1 MTLESGSV
9 LRLQIIEKGRQQYQ
23 SEKEPSSET
32 STLSQVFEE
41 YLEWKRLHDGVPME
55 SQERTKS
62 SFKANFK
69 KIKGKQV
76 HQINEGDI
84 KHLRYEMLA
93 NGRVIKTVYTYLS
106 LVRTVFNFNN
116 KKTASLFNQSTGLNS
131 FQSRVNSLKLQKD

>member
-1 MTLESGSV
+1 LKKAANNISP
-9 LRLQIIEKGRQQYQ
+9 
-23 SEKEPSSET
+23 EKEPSSET

-41 YLEWKRLHDGVPME
+41 YLEWKRLHDGVPIE
-55 SQERTKS
+55 SQERTKF

-93 NGRVIKTVYTYLS
+93 NVRAIKTMYTYLS

-131 FQSRVNSLKLQKD
+131 FQRRVNSFKLQKD